1 MRDLHATRSEGG
13 IPMFF
18 FLLSVVRENRVP
30 QVGLLSVWKGEIVLP
45 ALRGVGGG
53 PGGRGGRGARG
64 GRGGA
69 LRAIGERNAQACC
82 VLTRPTSACCH
93 RSTTGPPSSSRVKI
107 PAEAQG
113 PLSPA

>member
-30 QVGLLSVWKGEIVLP
+30 QVGLLSVWKGEMELP

-53 PGGRGGRGARG
+53 PGGRGGEGRAWCEG
-64 GRGGA
+64 GG
-69 LRAIGERNAQACC
+69 
-82 VLTRPTSACCH
+82 VWH
-93 RSTTGPPSSSRVKI
+93 
-107 PAEAQG
+107 
-113 PLSPA
+113 